1 MKAYTTANTAI
12 AAIPH
17 PTPIP
22 TLEPVLSSDA
32 EVAFE
37 VVFVVASDELD
48 KGLVSVD
55 VASVKA
61 DTASKVDDTA

>member
-1 MKAYTTANTAI
+1 
-12 AAIPH
+12 
-17 PTPIP
+17 
-22 TLEPVLSSDA
+22 LEPVLSSDA